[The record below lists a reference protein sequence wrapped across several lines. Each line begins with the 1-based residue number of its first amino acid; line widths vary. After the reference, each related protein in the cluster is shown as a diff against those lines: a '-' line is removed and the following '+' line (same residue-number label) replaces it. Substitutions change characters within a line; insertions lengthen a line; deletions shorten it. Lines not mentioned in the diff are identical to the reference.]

1 MAFSK
6 PRRIRRGLTPQ
17 QQVLE
22 DLFSKLNDY
31 ECKDLHNLLFG
42 ECESGPESRNAAWRS
57 AKYRVKQ
64 RLHEIND
71 NQFLDYDSCY
81 KLRQAFK
88 DGQLS
93 RFGLLEVV
101 KRVFPDRASR
111 ASNNAPP
118 RSGGST
124 SHQLQQQQQQ
134 QHASTSHYSAPN
146 PSSSQVPM
154 DLDVAD
160 DEAAFPPQ
168 QDEEP
173 PESAGG
179 TYTFVVS

>member
-22 DLFSKLNDY
+22 DLLSKLNVY
-31 ECKDLHNLLFG
+31 DLKYLQNVLFG
-42 ECESGPESRNAAWRS
+42 ESESGPESRNAAWRS

-64 RLHEIND
+64 RIRDIND

-81 KLRQAFK
+81 KLRETFT
-88 DGQLS
+88 DGQLT
-93 RFGLLEVV
+93 RFGLLQVV
-101 KRVFPDRASR
+101 KRVFPDRASG
-111 ASNNAPP
+111 AANNAPP
-118 RSGGST
+118 RTGGST

-134 QHASTSHYSAPN
+134 HASTSHYAAGN

-154 DLDVAD
+154 DLDVDD
-160 DEAAFPPQ
+160 DEAALPPQ

-179 TYTFVVS
+179 TYTCVVS